1 MALPVCKVFF
11 LCVAIGVGAASVEEA
26 PGPIVQVK
34 LAPPTLPQPQVV
46 AELAKLEQSREANE
60 GEQMSALRLAYDEAL
75 AAAKVEIANVVGG
88 MGKTVARTSFLSI
101 SGRKTE
107 EDFAVRIHLDP
118 VPPPDLAIKVQ
129 IDSLEGVRAA
139 REKRV
144 FQQALAEF
152 AALTK
157 IVVNQLKVELGMSPS
172 SGMGFLE
179 YGVLP
184 RQANVRVLASDV
196 GFPTI
201 AGLVQDA
208 QLHRD
213 ASEDA
218 ARSAILDLEMKLLQ
232 AENEVIAAALR

>member
-1 MALPVCKVFF
+1 
-11 LCVAIGVGAASVEEA
+11 VGS
-26 PGPIVQVK
+26 
-34 LAPPTLPQPQVV
+34 L
-46 AELAKLEQSREANE
+46 
-60 GEQMSALRLAYDEAL
+60 
-75 AAAKVEIANVVGG
+75 
-88 MGKTVARTSFLSI
+88 
-101 SGRKTE
+101 
-107 EDFAVRIHLDP
+107 
-118 VPPPDLAIKVQ
+118 PDLAIKEQ

-172 SGMGFLE
+172 SGIGFLE

-213 ASEDA
+213 ASEAA